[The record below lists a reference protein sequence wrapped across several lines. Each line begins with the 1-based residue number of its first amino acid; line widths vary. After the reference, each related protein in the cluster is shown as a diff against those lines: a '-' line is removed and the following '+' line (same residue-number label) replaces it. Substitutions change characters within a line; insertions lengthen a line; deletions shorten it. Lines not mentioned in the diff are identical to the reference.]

1 MLLPELHL
9 LLDVYQ
15 KECGLSTVRGLIHL
29 RCLR

>member
-15 KECGLSTVRGLIHL
+15 KRMRIIAVRGLIHL